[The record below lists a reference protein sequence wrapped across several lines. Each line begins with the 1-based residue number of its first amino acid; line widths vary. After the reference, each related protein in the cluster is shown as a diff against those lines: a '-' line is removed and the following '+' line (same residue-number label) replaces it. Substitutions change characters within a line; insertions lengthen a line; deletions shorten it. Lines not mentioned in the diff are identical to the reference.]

1 MPTQGI
7 MKCSVSYWFYQVAIL
22 TRLFWLTILPCLTD
36 FSHFS
41 LHCKL
46 PFLIL
51 GIEVLNNM
59 DCKVREHCRLPHTC
73 PQLFYL
79 PLRIHFCQ
87 NLLPGEVNLLCVL
100 QQGKKFLMNKK
111 EEFLF
116 TLFHDFPPQR
126 RAWEPSLPSFP
137 CWNPERL
144 PTLCYILKW

>member
-1 MPTQGI
+1 MAEDHSA
-7 MKCSVSYWFYQVAIL
+7 CSRYYEILCFLLILSCNNPDKTVLSYHFAML
-22 TRLFWLTILPCLTD
+22 MD

-46 PFLIL
+46 PFLIP
-51 GIEVLNNM
+51 GIEVLNM

-87 NLLPGEVNLLCVL
+87 NLLPEEVNLLYVL

-126 RAWEPSLPSFP
+126 RA
-137 CWNPERL
+137 
-144 PTLCYILKW
+144 